1 MTIKKT
7 SDKNPTANL
16 AINKSRIKKYGK
28 NKSIPSYYLEKGS
41 EFQIELYNPT
51 QDKVLTTI
59 KLNNKP
65 ISGGLI
71 LRPGE
76 RVFLDRF
83 LDSNKKFLFD
93 TYKVDNTKSAKKAI
107 EPNGDVEIAFF
118 KEIVIPEPD
127 FLMGGSGTVTLDWTS
142 GDYNINGNLTTTNAN
157 FVDSSTG
164 NYNAYSNL
172 NINEDIFIPS
182 RSETTL
188 TTTGGVGIGTTN
200 TSQSLRGAK
209 LDESKLQGKLNK
221 SLKSKSKTP
230 TTIETGRVEK
240 GSKSDQKLCEGTGE
254 FELTSF
260 HVLRYKLFPKSEQ
273 QLSAK
278 DYYTKYCG
286 GCGAKCKTKFCSYC
300 GAKQ

>member
-16 AINKSRIKKYGK
+16 AINRSRIKKYGK
-28 NKSIPSYYLEKGS
+28 NKSIPSYYLEKEQ

-65 ISGGLI
+65 ISGGLV

-107 EPNGDVEIAFF
+107 EPNGDVEVAFF
-118 KEIVIPEPD
+118 KEIVVPEQT
-127 FLMGGSGTVTLDWTS
+127 FFMGGSGSVNLDWVPNFDGANYNGSSS
-142 GDYNINGNLTTTNAN
+142 GNTNLINDNTGQVNLNYTTTN
-157 FVDSSTG
+157 FSQ
-164 NYNAYSNL
+164 
-172 NINEDIFIPS
+172 DIFIPIRGAITS
-182 RSETTL
+182 SGNNSTTL
-188 TTTGGVGIGTTN
+188 GTNSITGRQGYASPNG
-200 TSQSLRGAK
+200 SAK
-209 LDESKLQGKLNK
+209 A
-221 SLKSKSKTP
+221 LKSKTRSTTP

-240 GSKSDQKLCEGTGE
+240 GSDSDQNLFEATGN

-260 HVLRYKLFPKSEQ
+260 HVLRYKLLPKSEK

-286 GCGAKCKTKFCSYC
+286 GCGAKCKTKFCPYC

>member
-16 AINKSRIKKYGK
+16 AINRSRIKKYGK
-28 NKSIPSYYLEKGS
+28 NKSIPSYYLEKEQ

-65 ISGGLI
+65 ISGGLV

-107 EPNGDVEIAFF
+107 EPNGDVEVAFF
-118 KEIVIPEPD
+118 KEIVVPEQT
-127 FLMGGSGTVTLDWTS
+127 FFMGGSGSVNLDWVPNFDGANYIDINYNGSSS
-142 GDYNINGNLTTTNAN
+142 GNTNLVNDNTGQVNYSTTN
-157 FVDSSTG
+157 FSQDM
-164 NYNAYSNL
+164 
-172 NINEDIFIPS
+172 FIPIRGNITS
-182 RSETTL
+182 SDINSTTL
-188 TTTGGVGIGTTN
+188 GNNSITGRQGYASPNQGVKA
-200 TSQSLRGAK
+200 L
-209 LDESKLQGKLNK
+209 
-221 SLKSKSKTP
+221 KSKTP

-240 GSKSDQKLCEGTGE
+240 GSDSDQNLFEATGN

-260 HVLRYKLFPKSEQ
+260 HVLRYKLLPKSEK

-286 GCGAKCKTKFCSYC
+286 GCGAKCKTKFCPYC